1 MPDVYG
7 GSAEKGPQASLAQGV
22 GLAGTEGREG
32 GVATVPKAA
41 PERLGSG
48 WGSLGPGGGRGTP
61 MPWSLLSLRELIW
74 ICNLVSTHPLPLFTH
89 YLTPLSILSKSLL
102 RPGMIRQ
109 IPMHPAGPS
118 PAPRS
123 GAPLPPPSHL
133 GPHTAPPRHH
143 ELSPFLRPDRQRWPA
158 WHIACPQERPPLP
171 GLDFLPDKI
180 RE

>member
-1 MPDVYG
+1 MPDVCG

-32 GVATVPKAA
+32 RVATVPKAA

-61 MPWSLLSLRELIW
+61 MPWSLLSLSELIW

-89 YLTPLSILSKSLL
+89 YLTPLPLLSKSLL

-109 IPMHPAGPS
+109 TPDAPSGPQPCSPLWGTPPS
-118 PAPRS
+118 PFPPWSTHRPASPSRAVTLPATRQTKVASVAHSLSSGETTSSGSRFSPR
-123 GAPLPPPSHL
+123 
-133 GPHTAPPRHH
+133 
-143 ELSPFLRPDRQRWPA
+143 
-158 WHIACPQERPPLP
+158 
-171 GLDFLPDKI
+171 
-180 RE
+180 